1 MGKRMPL
8 GDDTA
13 GEARMRRGVAP
24 DAEKGRARALRP
36 ERIEHTVS
44 RARYRPIIEGE
55 RHFLFA
61 ERERLRIALQADLQP
76 AGCGD
81 GQCPPR
87 PERGP
92 RLRRQQQARRAKPG
106 GNHVAAAQDA
116 GGLGKAG
123 PRFHCGAVSRCFGA
137 SGLPQGVAEG
147 KQDAGESAYS
157 SPAAQRRNMRG
168 GIMSD
173 VMDSPPAEPELSL
186 RDEDGE
192 IVRAFVERVSEA
204 VLLSDQTA
212 LRALTG
218 DLHEADLG
226 DLIEALDADD
236 RPRLIAL
243 LGKDFD
249 FSALTEVDDAIRE
262 EILDEMEPEAVAE
275 GVRDLDSDD
284 AVYILED
291 LDEAEKAEVLAKLPA
306 SERIALQKSLD
317 YPEDSAGRRMQ
328 TEVIAVPSFWTVG
341 QTIDFMRDTSDLPD
355 RFYELYVV
363 DPGHHFLGAVPL
375 DSLLRTKRPVKIE
388 KLMEAERRTI
398 DATEPL
404 EEVALAFQ
412 RYNLVAA
419 PVVDEAQRLVG
430 VMTIDDV
437 VDVIGDQADDEVKA
451 LGGVKGEEE
460 LSDSVG
466 VVAQSRFRWLFV
478 NLLTAFLAAAV
489 MKLFEQGWRRWWR
502 LPCSPDC
509 CQPGRQCRNADHDSR
524 GARAR
529 HPRTG
534 ADEPAPLLHPRIAGR
549 AGERACLRGDHRRHG
564 RALVQQSG
572 AWRRHWPRYGR
583 QSGGGCAGGRRHPCH
598 SRQDEYRSGRILR
611 TFVTT
616 VTDVVGFFAFLGIA
630 TLWFGL

>member
-1 MGKRMPL
+1 MTEVI
-8 GDDTA
+8 DTPT
-13 GEARMRRGVAP
+13 P
-24 DAEKGRARALRP
+24 D
-36 ERIEHTVS
+36 
-44 RARYRPIIEGE
+44 
-55 RHFLFA
+55 
-61 ERERLRIALQADLQP
+61 
-76 AGCGD
+76 
-81 GQCPPR
+81 
-87 PERGP
+87 
-92 RLRRQQQARRAKPG
+92 
-106 GNHVAAAQDA
+106 
-116 GGLGKAG
+116 KAG
-123 PRFHCGAVSRCFGA
+123 LA
-137 SGLPQGVAEG
+137 ST
-147 KQDAGESAYS
+147 
-157 SPAAQRRNMRG
+157 
-168 GIMSD
+168 
-173 VMDSPPAEPELSL
+173 LSM

-192 IVRAFVERVSEA
+192 IIGAFVERVSEA
-204 VLLSDQTA
+204 VLLSDQNA
-212 LRALTG
+212 LRDLTA
-218 DLHEADLG
+218 DMHEADLG

-291 LDEAEKAEVLAKLPA
+291 MDEADKAEILSKLPA

-317 YPEDSAGRRMQ
+317 YPEESAGRRMQ

-341 QTIDFMRDTSDLPD
+341 QTIDFMRDTQDLPE
-355 RFYELYVV
+355 RFYEIYVV

-398 DATEPL
+398 SATEPL
-404 EEVALAFQ
+404 EEVALTFQ

-419 PVVDEAQRLVG
+419 PVVDEADRLVG

-437 VDVIGDQADDEVKA
+437 VDVMGDQADDEVKA

-460 LSDSVG
+460 LSDSVR
-466 VVAQSRFRWLFV
+466 VVARSRFQWLFV

-489 MKLFEQGWRRWWR
+489 MKLFEAGLEKMVALAVLAPIVASQGGNAATQTMTVAVRALATRELGPLNVRRFFTR
-502 LPCSPDC
+502 ELLVAMLN
-509 CQPGRQCRNADHDSR
+509 GLAF
-524 GARAR
+524 ALI
-529 HPRTG
+529 TG
-534 ADEPAPLLHPRIAGR
+534 VMAATWFANPALGGVIGLAMVVNLVAAAIAG
-549 AGERACLRGDHRRHG
+549 AAIPV
-564 RALVQQSG
+564 ALDRLNIDPAVSSG
-572 AWRRHWPRYGR
+572 
-583 QSGGGCAGGRRHPCH
+583 
-598 SRQDEYRSGRILR
+598 